1 MEKID
6 AAWKDQR
13 IGVIKKWLNHAVF
26 ATPTASKIHL
36 KQTDQ
41 KFVFSVFVDSRILW
55 FTVIVGGTEHRQTR
69 LKILSSQSK
78 GKKEKIMTKKEM
90 AMMNELLA
98 AVQALTERIDVLEK
112 ANTVSRTETVK
123 TESKKS
129 KKSTETIVG
138 NLIFDGKY
146 VKTGTG
152 FMSSKTRYAI
162 GKAITE
168 DFGGTKLT
176 KGNAVYDKCHKLD
189 KYVQVYEFKT
199 VADCKKFMAEQ
210 QKRVVK

>member
-1 MEKID
+1 
-6 AAWKDQR
+6 
-13 IGVIKKWLNHAVF
+13 
-26 ATPTASKIHL
+26 
-36 KQTDQ
+36 
-41 KFVFSVFVDSRILW
+41 
-55 FTVIVGGTEHRQTR
+55 
-69 LKILSSQSK
+69 
-78 GKKEKIMTKKEM
+78 MTKKEM
-90 AMMNELLA
+90 TMMNELLA
-98 AVQALTERIDVLEK
+98 TVKALNERIDKLEN

-123 TESKKS
+123 SEPKNS

-162 GKAITE
+162 GKSITE
-168 DFGGTKLT
+168 NFGGTKLA
-176 KGNAVYDKCHKLD
+176 KGNPVYDKCHKSD

-210 QKRVVK
+210 QKRVG

>member
-1 MEKID
+1 MKGRKI
-6 AAWKDQR
+6 K
-13 IGVIKKWLNHAVF
+13 
-26 ATPTASKIHL
+26 T
-36 KQTDQ
+36 
-41 KFVFSVFVDSRILW
+41 
-55 FTVIVGGTEHRQTR
+55 
-69 LKILSSQSK
+69 
-78 GKKEKIMTKKEM
+78 MTKKEM

-98 AVQALTERIDVLEK
+98 TVKALNERIDKLEK
-112 ANTVSRTETVK
+112 ANTVSRTDVV
-123 TESKKS
+123 ESKDSKAS

-162 GKAITE
+162 KMAITE
-168 DFGGTKLT
+168 DFGGTKLS
-176 KGNAVYDKCHKLD
+176 KGNPVYDKCAKDD

-210 QKRVVK
+210 QKRVG

>member
-1 MEKID
+1 M
-6 AAWKDQR
+6 
-13 IGVIKKWLNHAVF
+13 VSTIK
-26 ATPTASKIHL
+26 T
-36 KQTDQ
+36 
-41 KFVFSVFVDSRILW
+41 
-55 FTVIVGGTEHRQTR
+55 
-69 LKILSSQSK
+69 
-78 GKKEKIMTKKEM
+78 
-90 AMMNELLA
+90 
-98 AVQALTERIDVLEK
+98 LTERIEKLEK

-123 TESKKS
+123 SEPKT
-129 KKSTETIVG
+129 TETAVG

-168 DFGGTKLT
+168 DFGGTKLG
-176 KGNAVYDKCHKLD
+176 KGNPVYDKCQKAD

-210 QKRVVK
+210 QKRVG